1 MTTIAEHE
9 ESIIRWTTLV
19 SDGEKRMLF
28 EEIGHSI
35 LLRPKWSIADY
46 DNYLDARQLYPFSE
60 SAKVYHRAHELGISA
75 QSMVEIS
82 RAVLR
87 GSPSDLL
94 AAVESGVPG
103 EYLRVLN
110 RAWHAGHEGNYMM
123 SVYPV
128 SLSRTLY
135 SASVPAEYAAALV
148 NYDGMLTHRIIEF
161 YRAGIPAEYAAT
173 LD

>member
-9 ESIIRWTTLV
+9 ASIIRWTTLV
-19 SDGEKRMLF
+19 SEGEKRMLF
-28 EEIGHSI
+28 EEIGHNI

-46 DNYLDARQLYPFSE
+46 DNYLDARQLYPFSD
-60 SAKVYHRAHELGISA
+60 SSKVYHRAHELGISV

-87 GSPSDLL
+87 GSQSDLL
-94 AAVESGVPG
+94 SAVESGVPG

-110 RAWHAGHEGNYMM
+110 RAWHAEHDGNYMM

-135 SASVPAEYAAALV
+135 NAGVPAGYAASLI
-148 NYDGMLTHRIIEF
+148 NDDRMLTHRIIEF
-161 YRAGIPAEYAAT
+161 YRAGIPSEYAAA

>member
-1 MTTIAEHE
+1 MKTIVEHE
-9 ESIIRWTTLV
+9 ASIIRWTTLV
-19 SDGEKRMLF
+19 SEGEKRMLF
-28 EEIGHSI
+28 EEIGHNI

-46 DNYLDARQLYPFSE
+46 DNYLDARQLYPFSD
-60 SAKVYHRAHELGISA
+60 SSKVYHRAHEMGISV

-87 GSPSDLL
+87 GSQSDLL
-94 AAVESGVPG
+94 AAVESGLPG

-110 RAWHAGHEGNYMM
+110 QSWRAGRDDRYMM
-123 SVYPV
+123 PVYPV

-135 SASVPAEYAAALV
+135 NAGVPAEYAAALI
-148 NYDGMLTHRIIEF
+148 NDDRMLTHRIIAF
-161 YRAGIPAEYAAT
+161 YRAGVLPEYAAA